1 MPTLSKPDIK
11 LVRALQKDFET
22 LYVKEFTTAW
32 KENRLIRNIE
42 LGIMRLENTEKYI
55 ATQNT
60 ALLKELLGEL
70 PEEIDMMHAK
80 KAHSD
85 AGAGNVIGHNHLL
98 SKVKNLINSKL
109 AAMGVDDAK

>member
-60 ALLKELLGEL
+60 ALLKEVA
-70 PEEIDMMHAK
+70 DK
-80 KAHSD
+80 
-85 AGAGNVIGHNHLL
+85 VIGADELL
-98 SKVKNLINSKL
+98 RDDEQLSAKQLKEVNKIYKARNFIRAEQRSKL
-109 AAMGVDDAK
+109 AAMGEQ